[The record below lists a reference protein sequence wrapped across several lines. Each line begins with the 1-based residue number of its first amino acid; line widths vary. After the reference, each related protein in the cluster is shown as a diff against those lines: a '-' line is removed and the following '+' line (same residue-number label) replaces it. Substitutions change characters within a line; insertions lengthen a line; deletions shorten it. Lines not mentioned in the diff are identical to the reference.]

1 MFESIFTSTT
11 TENAFGIGAS
21 LLGIITAVALGLLI
35 GLVYMWACKKDGYS
49 KNFMVG
55 LVLLPAIVA
64 VVILLVGSNI
74 ARAFSMAGA
83 FALVR
88 FRSAPGSAKDIAIV
102 FFAMAAGLAC
112 GLGFVTFAI
121 AFVIIILLTLVVLS
135 LTGFGGKNEG
145 MKQLRITIPENL
157 NYTQIFDDIFATYM
171 DQKELRMVKTTNM
184 GTMFEL
190 YYYVKM
196 KDSSKEKELM
206 DAIRT
211 KNGNLNITMGMIDQ
225 SSSLLN

>member
-1 MFESIFTSTT
+1 
-11 TENAFGIGAS
+11 
-21 LLGIITAVALGLLI
+21 
-35 GLVYMWACKKDGYS
+35 MWTCKKDGYS

>member
-1 MFESIFTSTT
+1 
-11 TENAFGIGAS
+11 
-21 LLGIITAVALGLLI
+21 
-35 GLVYMWACKKDGYS
+35 MWACKKDGYS

>member
-11 TENAFGIGAS
+11 TENAFDIGAS